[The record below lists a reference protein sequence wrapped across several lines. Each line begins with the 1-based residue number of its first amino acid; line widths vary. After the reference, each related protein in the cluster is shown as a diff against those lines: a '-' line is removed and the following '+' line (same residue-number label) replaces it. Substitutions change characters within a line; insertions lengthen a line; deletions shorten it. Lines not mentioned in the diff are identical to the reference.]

1 MLHNRSFVLLWEYW
15 LEHQNVLS
23 QAKCAYV
30 CILPVN
36 YLQVAVSLLGIQRGQ
51 SLAARM
57 GQLDHSGEFS
67 QIYIPQKINK
77 QNKIKMAKPL
87 NPPKMLGLYLKI
99 FVM

>member
-1 MLHNRSFVLLWEYW
+1 MLHNRSFVLLREYW

-36 YLQVAVSLLGIQRGQ
+36 YLQVAVSLLGMYIQRGQ

-77 QNKIKMAKPL
+77 
-87 NPPKMLGLYLKI
+87 
-99 FVM
+99 